1 MSFKFRWFIILI
13 LFSSPA
19 WSEGKKL
26 ACDPDTNICSVAISE
41 NFCGSDGV
49 PKAKFDIRSQ
59 SYILSCECDCSS
71 QENTFWILSADG
83 KVQTLDASKIVSGVD
98 IIKNKSGVPDAF
110 GVVPYCQPINAS
122 GESLVYLQKGPGS
135 AGQPQP
141 YCYSVLEH
149 DEPQK
154 CESAECLS
162 KIEMV
167 SGVEKNIKEE
177 LLVEFKNATSRLYKD
192 KARFSGF
199 PKRDFIERFI
209 GEYGYSSASQQV
221 FNDVAFFWQQAGFNT
236 DAIWLLKKVISENP
250 KRTVAYLNLAD
261 AYWEA
266 GDKASAGK
274 NYKVYTDL
282 MSENGKQAKVPDRVR
297 QRATTQ

>member
-1 MSFKFRWFIILI
+1 MSFKFRWFIALI

-19 WSEGKKL
+19 WSESKKL
-26 ACDPDTNICSVAISE
+26 ACDPDTNICSVTISD

-71 QENTFWILSADG
+71 QENSFWILSSNGA
-83 KVQTLDASKIVSGVD
+83 VQTLDASKIVSSVD
-98 IIKNKSGVPDAF
+98 IGKNRSGVPDTF
-110 GVVPYCQPINAS
+110 GVVPYCQSINTNDD
-122 GESLVYLQKGPGS
+122 GLIYLQKGPGS

-149 DEPQK
+149 DETQK
-154 CESAECLS
+154 CESSDCLS
-162 KIEMV
+162 KLQLV
-167 SGVEKNIKEE
+167 SDVEKKIKEE

-192 KARFSGF
+192 ESRFANF
-199 PKRDFIERFI
+199 PKRSFIERYI

-221 FNDVAFFWQQAGFNT
+221 FNDVAFFWQQAGFNN
-236 DAIWLLKKVISENP
+236 DAIWLLKKVISESP

-261 AYWEA
+261 AYWAE
-266 GDKASAGK
+266 GDQASAGK
-274 NYKVYTDL
+274 NYKVYTEL
-282 MSENGKQAKVPDRVR
+282 MSEDGKQAKVPDRAR
-297 QRATTQ
+297 QRATAQ